1 MVIRPSYSDSAMAIR
16 PSYSDSAILFGFGHG
31 DSAILFGFG
40 HGDSAILFKMARS
53 KSIPAGSSFRWS
65 LLNPGTRLKRDPCKN
80 NVKPDFVKDRRR
92 FKREYDAFHTG
103 TLVAL
108 RKKRGSLKNSFCQ
121 VKNEK
126 GLVSM
131 HDLSSFTTTRIVVV
145 NYGSN
150 YPNCMLVSVF

>member
-1 MVIRPSYSDSAMAIR
+1 MYSDSAIVIR

-31 DSAILFGFG
+31 DSPSYS
-40 HGDSAILFKMARS
+40 DSAIVIRPSYSDSA
-53 KSIPAGSSFRWS
+53 I
-65 LLNPGTRLKRDPCKN
+65 
-80 NVKPDFVKDRRR
+80 
-92 FKREYDAFHTG
+92 
-103 TLVAL
+103 VAL
-108 RKKRGSLKNSFCQ
+108 RKKGGGLKNSFGQ

-150 YPNCMLVSVF
+150 HPNC